1 MRSLLIMLSL
11 TMLFSCSEAKVRK
24 ADTAPDHTAWTKLL
38 KKLVNENGDVDYL
51 GFMAHKAELQAY
63 LQTLSDHHP
72 DPDKWTEEEQL
83 AYWIN
88 AYNAFTVELI
98 IDNYPLE
105 SIKDI
110 KRWNIPFLNT
120 PWTIKFIKLGG
131 KKYNLDAIEHK
142 ILRKQFNEPR
152 IHFAIVCA
160 SISCPRLLNEAYTAD
175 RLNEQLDLQ
184 ARHFINTLS
193 KNRISA
199 DKLELSKL
207 FSWFSGD
214 FTENGTLIE
223 YLNKYADVQIN
234 PDAEISYLD
243 YNWKLNI
250 GQ

>member
-11 TMLFSCSEAKVRK
+11 IMLFSCSEAKVRRS
-24 ADTAPDHTAWTKLL
+24 DTAPDHSAWTRLL
-38 KKLVNENGDVDYL
+38 QKMVTEEGKVDYL
-51 GFMAHKAELQAY
+51 AFMAHEAELQAY

-72 DPDKWTEEEQL
+72 DKEKWTQEEQM

-88 AYNAFTVELI
+88 AYNAFTVQLI
-98 IDNYPLE
+98 IEHYPLE

-120 PWTIKFIKLGG
+120 PWTIKFIKIGG
-131 KKYNLDAIEHK
+131 KRYNLDAIEHK

-175 RLNEQLDLQ
+175 KLTEQLNMQ
-184 ARHFINTLS
+184 AKHFINDLS
-193 KNRISA
+193 KNRISP
-199 DKLELSKL
+199 DKLQISKI

-214 FTENGTLIE
+214 FTKNGTLIE
-223 YLNKYADVQIN
+223 YLNKYADEQIN

-243 YNWKLNI
+243 YNWNLNI